1 MSLVHRKILILSGKG
16 GVGKST
22 FCAQLAWAFAADDAC
37 QTGIMDVDICGPS
50 IPTILGI
57 ASEQIHA
64 SSSGW
69 SPVYITPNLSAISI
83 GGFRVPVQTD
93 KEVAAP
99 VEDDPFETDPMLAMP
114 KFRFTR
120 SAPPTPSRKL
130 VADRHIGYYVLQPS
144 LSVPIDMDVFG

>member
-1 MSLVHRKILILSGKG
+1 M
-16 GVGKST
+16 
-22 FCAQLAWAFAADDAC
+22 
-37 QTGIMDVDICGPS
+37 S
-50 IPTILGI
+50 IPTEGDVPSLAVV
-57 ASEQIHA
+57 ASISSSTSLAVLA
-64 SSSGW
+64 SSSIHDILAVQL
-69 SPVYITPNLSAISI
+69 SASLSAISV
-83 GGFRVPVQTD
+83 GGFVPVQTD

-99 VEDDPFETDPMLAMP
+99 VEEDPFETDPMLAMP